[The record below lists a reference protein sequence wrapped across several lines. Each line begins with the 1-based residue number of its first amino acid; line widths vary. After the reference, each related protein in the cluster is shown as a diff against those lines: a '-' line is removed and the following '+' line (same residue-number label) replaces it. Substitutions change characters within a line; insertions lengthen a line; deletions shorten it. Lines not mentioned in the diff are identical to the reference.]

1 MALILHIET
10 STNVCSVALSRDGF
24 LLYEKADDGSNGN
37 SNAAEPNVNAGY
49 LAMLAGD
56 NAAAETYLAKG
67 STSDAAGEALGNLY
81 LKQGKYAQA
90 VKAFG
95 DAKSNSAG
103 LAQLLTKDYMTA
115 ASTLSSVSKPDAMT
129 YYLKAIIAARTNNT
143 SLAIDNLRN
152 AVQQD
157 ASLAKYAANDLEF
170 KKIAANAA
178 FQVLTK

>member
-1 MALILHIET
+1 
-10 STNVCSVALSRDGF
+10 
-24 LLYEKADDGSNGN
+24 
-37 SNAAEPNVNAGY
+37 
-49 LAMLAGD
+49 
-56 NAAAETYLAKG
+56 
-67 STSDAAGEALGNLY
+67 
-81 LKQGKYAQA
+81 
-90 VKAFG
+90 
-95 DAKSNSAG
+95 
-103 LAQLLTKDYMTA
+103 
-115 ASTLSSVSKPDAMT
+115 MT